1 MNTEY
6 RNEQMIAVDPGT
18 QAYQEGL
25 HHDRYPFE
33 DELWSLGAGDSGLF
47 QDEGEI
53 GVDCL
58 AWGINCPFP

>member
-6 RNEQMIAVDPGT
+6 INEHMIAVDPGT

-25 HHDRYPFE
+25 RHAMYPFG
-33 DELWSLGAGDSGLF
+33 DELWSPGAGDSGFF

-53 GVDCL
+53 GVGCL
-58 AWGINCPFP
+58 AWGINCPIS